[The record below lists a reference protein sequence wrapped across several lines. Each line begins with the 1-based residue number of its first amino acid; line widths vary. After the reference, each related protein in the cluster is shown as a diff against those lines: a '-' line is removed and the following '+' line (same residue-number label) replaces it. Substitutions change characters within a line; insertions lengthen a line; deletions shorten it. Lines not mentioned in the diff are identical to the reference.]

1 MRCLAGFVSGN
12 SLFHVEHR
20 CGFPVAMI
28 SKSPDGFHLA
38 RNHSMAR
45 HIMQSF
51 DIIVIGG
58 GHAGVEAAAVAARM
72 GARVALVSFDLDAIG
87 AMSCNPAIGGLGK
100 GHLVREVDACDGIIA
115 RAADA
120 GAIHYRMLNRSK
132 GSAVQ
137 GPRVQADRK
146 RFKAEVQRLMGDQGD
161 LTLIQ
166 GEAASLRLS
175 SGRIAG
181 IELGDGTTL
190 DAPAVVLC
198 TGTFLGGTLFRGE
211 ERMTGGRIGEATAQ
225 RLAAQLR
232 GADLPMARL
241 KTGTP
246 PRLDGRS
253 IDWAALAEQP
263 SDTEP
268 WQMSALPRSN
278 GGPGRV
284 LPQIFCAITRTNPRS
299 HDVIRANLHRSPL
312 FSGAIGALGPRYCP
326 SIEDKIHRFADRGG
340 HQVFLEPEGLD
351 TPLVYP
357 NGIST
362 SLPADVQLAM
372 LRTMDG
378 LERVEMAVPGYA
390 VEYDH
395 IDPRALRPSLE
406 LRAIPG
412 LYCAGQ
418 INGTTGYEEAAAQG
432 LVAGM
437 HAAAAILGREPM
449 PLDRANSYLAVMI
462 DDLTLHGV
470 SEPYRML
477 TARAEYRLRLRAN
490 NASTRLTPLALAA
503 GCVSADRAT
512 WFARRQDLHTLLDLA
527 LDQTASGT
535 ELVQQGLPVRSD
547 TGRQSL
553 KEWLRFDGVSLDAMR
568 ARIAPELLVDTD
580 LAEELAEDAAY
591 APYLARQDAELRD
604 LRAGEALPLGDY
616 FPFAEI
622 PGLSREM
629 VERLERARPATLAV
643 AGRLPGITPAA
654 LAALL
659 VHARRRAVASGLA
672 A

>member
-1 MRCLAGFVSGN
+1 
-12 SLFHVEHR
+12 
-20 CGFPVAMI
+20 
-28 SKSPDGFHLA
+28 
-38 RNHSMAR
+38 
-45 HIMQSF
+45 MQRF
-51 DIIVIGG
+51 DVIVIGG

-72 GARVALVSFDLDAIG
+72 GAHVALVSFDPVAIG

-100 GHLVREVDACDGIIA
+100 GHLVREVDAFDGIMA

-146 RFKAEVQRLMGDQGD
+146 RFKAAVQTLLGQQGD
-161 LTLIQ
+161 LTVIA
-166 GEAASLRLS
+166 GEAAALRLS
-175 SGRIAG
+175 GGRVTGAD
-181 IELGDGTTL
+181 LADGAAL
-190 DAPAVVLC
+190 EAPTVVLC
-198 TGTFLGGTLFRGE
+198 TGTFLGGILYRGE
-211 ERMTGGRIGEATAQ
+211 ERLVGGRIGEASAQ
-225 RLAAQLR
+225 RLAQQLR
-232 GADLPMARL
+232 SADLPMARL

-246 PRLDGRS
+246 PRLDART
-253 IDWAALAEQP
+253 IDWARLEEQP
-263 SDTEP
+263 SDADHWT
-268 WQMSALPRSN
+268 MSPL
-278 GGPGRV
+278 GPGRA
-284 LPQIFCAITRTNPRS
+284 LPQVFCAITRTNPAS

-312 FSGAIGALGPRYCP
+312 FSGAIGAAGPRYCP
-326 SIEDKIHRFADRGG
+326 SIEDKIHRFADRDG

-351 TPLVYP
+351 SHLVYP

-378 LERVEMAVPGYA
+378 LGAVDMVVPGYA

-418 INGTTGYEEAAAQG
+418 INGTTGYEEAGAQG

-437 HAAAAILGREPM
+437 HAAAAVLGRDP
-449 PLDRANSYLAVMI
+449 PAIDRANSYMAVMI

-470 SEPYRML
+470 TEPYRML

-490 NASTRLTPLALAA
+490 NAGSRLTPLALQI
-503 GCVSADRAT
+503 GCVGAERAE
-512 WFARRQDLHTLLDLA
+512 WFARREAEMDRIDAALDNAAPSKDLA
-527 LDQTASGT
+527 AA
-535 ELVQQGLPVRSD
+535 GLPVRPD
-547 TGRQSL
+547 AGRL
-553 KEWLRFDGVSLDAMR
+553 PLREWLRFGGVGLKDLVPWLDEELPEDA
-568 ARIAPELLVDTD
+568 ELL
-580 LAEELAEDAAY
+580 AEIEEDAAY
-591 APYLARQDAELRD
+591 APYLARQDSELRD
-604 LRAGEALPLGDY
+604 LRAGEALPLGDE
-616 FPFAEI
+616 FPYAAI

-629 VERLERARPATLAV
+629 VERLSAARPATLAA
-643 AGRLPGITPAA
+643 AGRVPGITPTA

-659 VHARRRAVASGLA
+659 VHARRRAA
-672 A
+672 